1 MNLQAKCNELV
12 QFSMPRFAFSS
23 YLCTHCVRACSRSAI
38 DASIMALAYSQPWQ
52 KIINQKQKYME
63 QLLSITPLEAI
74 GLGLVAVGI
83 FLFYRAC
90 WRNIKRSEQRNQ

>member
-1 MNLQAKCNELV
+1 
-12 QFSMPRFAFSS
+12 
-23 YLCTHCVRACSRSAI
+23 
-38 DASIMALAYSQPWQ
+38 
-52 KIINQKQKYME
+52 ME

-74 GLGLVAVGI
+74 GLGFVAVGI